1 VKRKSLLFMVLA
13 ALVAALA
20 VAAAGCGGGDEEG
33 DGGEAGGE
41 RFTGTITIL
50 SLWGGSE
57 AEAFREVLNGFTQK
71 TNIKTKYE
79 QAEDF
84 ETVIRTR
91 LAAGNPPMVAI
102 IPRPGPVQDWA
113 LAGDLQTFEDIG
125 VNMDAIN
132 ENYAQGWIDLG
143 TVEDQLYGIPVKAN
157 SKSVVWYKPKSFQQ
171 LGVEPP
177 TDWQGLLD
185 ITEKYKAQGKT
196 PWTVGAGDSWTLTDW
211 FEILYLRTAGPDK
224 YSQLFGGELEFT
236 DQSVVDALNE
246 MLKILNDDNL
256 VGGVEGAL
264 GTKFVSDIG
273 QVYGENAKA
282 DLYFEGGFVGGIALK
297 DVNPKLKIGQDID
310 FFEFPVVN
318 EEVGDPLLGAGD
330 LVVAFESNDGVRQL
344 IDYLA
349 SKEAA
354 ETWAGTGAI
363 VSPNKSASKDV
374 YPNELAVKE
383 AEQLTG
389 AEEFRFDGSD
399 LLPGALAEDW
409 GALLQNII
417 KNPGDMQSQLEEF
430 ESSAAAEF
438 GR

>member
-1 VKRKSLLFMVLA
+1 VKRNSWLFMLLA

-20 VAAAGCGGGDEEG
+20 LVAAGCGGGDEAEEG
-33 DGGEAGGE
+33 EQGGE

-57 AEAFREVLNGFTQK
+57 AQAFREVLNGFTQK

-113 LAGDLQTFEDIG
+113 LAGDLQTFADVG
-125 VNMDAIN
+125 VDMDAITQ
-132 ENYAQGWIDLG
+132 NYAQGWIDLG
-143 TVEDQLYGIPVKAN
+143 TVEDELYGIPVKAN
-157 SKSVVWYKPKSFQQ
+157 SKSVVWYKPRSFQQ

-185 ITEKYKAQGKT
+185 ITERYKAQGKK
-196 PWTVGAGDSWTLTDW
+196 PWTVGASDSWTLTDW
-211 FEILYLRTAGPDK
+211 FEILYLRTAGPDR
-224 YSQLFGGELEFT
+224 YAQLFGGDLEFT
-236 DQSVVDALNE
+236 DPSVVDALSE
-246 MLKILNDDNL
+246 MLKILNNDNL

-273 QVYGENAKA
+273 QVYSQNAKA
-282 DLYFEGGFVGGIALK
+282 EMMFEGGFVGGIALG
-297 DVNPKLKIGQDID
+297 DVNPDLRIGRDID
-310 FFEFPVVN
+310 FFDFPVVN
-318 EEVGDPLLGAGD
+318 DDVGDPLLGAGD

-344 IDYLA
+344 IDYLV

-354 ETWAGTGAI
+354 ETWAATGAI
-363 VSPNKSASKDV
+363 VSPNKSASTDV
-374 YPNELAVKE
+374 YPNQLAKKE
-383 AEQLTG
+383 AEQLTA

-409 GALLQNII
+409 GAALQNII
-417 KNPGDMQSQLEEF
+417 KNPGDMESQLEEF

>member
-1 VKRKSLLFMVLA
+1 MTTFRSRIIALSLLA
-13 ALVAALA
+13 ALAL
-20 VAAAGCGGGDEEG
+20 VAAGCGGGD
-33 DGGEAGGE
+33 DGGEGEGGQGE
-41 RFTGTITIL
+41 RFTGTITII

-57 AEAFREVLNGFTQK
+57 RDAFQKVLDGFTQK
-71 TNIKTKYE
+71 TGIKTKYE
-79 QAEDF
+79 QQEDF

-132 ENYAQGWIDLG
+132 QNYAQGWIDLG
-143 TVEDQLYGIPVKAN
+143 TVEEELYGIPVKAN
-157 SKSVVWYKPKSFQQ
+157 SKTTLWYKPNSLQQ
-171 LGVEPP
+171 LGAEPP
-177 TDWQGLLD
+177 EDWQGLLD
-185 ITEKYKAQGKT
+185 ITEQYKAQGKK
-196 PWTVGAGDSWTLTDW
+196 PWAVGAGDSWTLTDW

-224 YSQLFGGELEFT
+224 YQQLFGGELEFT
-236 DQSVVDALNE
+236 DQSVVDAMNE
-246 MLKILNDDNL
+246 MLKVLNDETL
-256 VGGVEGAL
+256 VSGVEGAL

-273 QVYGENAKA
+273 QVYSDNAKA
-282 DLYFEGGFVGGIALK
+282 EMMFEGGFVGGIALG
-297 DVNPKLKIGQDID
+297 DVNPDLRIGRDID
-310 FFEFPVVN
+310 FFDFPVVN
-318 EEVGDPLLGAGD
+318 PDVGDPLLGAGD

-344 IDYLA
+344 IDYLV

-363 VSPNKSASKDV
+363 VSPNKATSADV

-383 AEQLTG
+383 AEQLTA
-389 AEEFRFDGSD
+389 AEEFAFDGSD
-399 LLPGALAEDW
+399 QLPGALAEDW
-409 GALLQNII
+409 GAALQNII
-417 KNPGDMQSQLEEF
+417 RNPGDMESQLEEF

>member
-1 VKRKSLLFMVLA
+1 VRRKSWVFMLFA
-13 ALVAALA
+13 GLVAALA
-20 VAAAGCGGGDEEG
+20 LVAAGCGGGDE
-33 DGGEAGGE
+33 GGEGEGGEGE

-57 AEAFREVLNGFTQK
+57 AEAFREVLKGFTEK

-102 IPRPGPVQDWA
+102 IPRPGPMQDWA

-125 VNMDAIN
+125 VNMDTIT

-143 TVEDQLYGIPVKAN
+143 TVEEDLYGIPVKAN
-157 SKSVVWYKPKSFQQ
+157 SKSTVWYKPRSFQQ

-185 ITEKYKAQGKT
+185 ITEQYKSQGKT

-211 FEILYLRTAGPDK
+211 FEILYLRSHGLDM
-224 YSQLFGGELEFT
+224 YGQLFGGELEFT

-246 MLKILNDDNL
+246 MLKVLNDDNL

-297 DVNPKLKIGQDID
+297 DVNPKLKVGQDID
-310 FFEFPVVN
+310 WFPFPVVN
-318 EEVGDPLLGAGD
+318 EDVGDPLLGAGD
-330 LVVAFESNDGVRQL
+330 LVVAFEANDGVRQF
-344 IDYLA
+344 IDYMV

-363 VSPNKSASKDV
+363 VSPNKAASTDI
-374 YPNELAVKE
+374 YPNELTVKE

-389 AEEFRFDGSD
+389 AEEFAFDGSD
-399 LLPGALAEDW
+399 QLPGALAEDW

-430 ESSAAAEF
+430 ESNAAAEF

>member
-1 VKRKSLLFMVLA
+1 VKRNSWVLMLLA

-20 VAAAGCGGGDEEG
+20 LVAAGCGGGDEEAE
-33 DGGEAGGE
+33 DGGQGGE

-57 AEAFREVLNGFTQK
+57 ADAFREVLTAFTQK

-102 IPRPGPVQDWA
+102 IPRPGPMQDWA
-113 LAGDLQTFEDIG
+113 LAGDLKTFEDVG
-125 VNMDAIN
+125 VDMGTLE
-132 ENYAQGWIDLG
+132 ENYAQAWIDLG
-143 TVEDQLYGIPVKAN
+143 TVEEDLYGIPVKAN
-157 SKSVVWYKPKSFQQ
+157 SKSVVWYKPRSFRQ

-185 ITEKYKAQGKT
+185 ITEQYKQEGGT
-196 PWTVGAGDSWTLTDW
+196 PWAVGAGDSWTLTDW
-211 FEILYLRTAGPDK
+211 FEILYVRTAGPER
-224 YSQLFGGELEFT
+224 YNQLFGGELEFT

-246 MLKILNDDNL
+246 MLKVVNDDNL

-273 QVYGENAKA
+273 QVFGENAKA
-282 DLYFEGGFVGGIALK
+282 DLYYEGGFVGGIALN
-297 DVNPKLKIGQDID
+297 DVNPKLKVGQDID
-310 FFEFPVVN
+310 WFPFPVVN

-344 IDYLA
+344 IDFLI

-363 VSPNKSASKDV
+363 VSPNKAASKDI
-374 YPNELAVKE
+374 YPNELVVRE
-383 AEQLTG
+383 AEQLT
-389 AEEFRFDGSD
+389 AVEEFVFDGSD
-399 LLPGALAEDW
+399 QLPGALAEDW

>member
-1 VKRKSLLFMVLA
+1 VRRNSWVFTLLA

-20 VAAAGCGGGDEEG
+20 LVAAGCGGGGDEAEEG
-33 DGGEAGGE
+33 EEGAEK
-41 RFTGTITIL
+41 FTGAVTIV

-57 AEAFREVLNGFTQK
+57 RDAFQKVLDGFTQK
-71 TNIKTKYE
+71 TGIKTKYE
-79 QAEDF
+79 QQEDF

-102 IPRPGPVQDWA
+102 IPRPGPMQDWA
-113 LAGDLQTFEDIG
+113 LAGDLKTFDEVG
-125 VNMDAIN
+125 VDMDALK
-132 ENYAQGWIDLG
+132 ENYSQAWIDLG
-143 TVEDQLYGIPVKAN
+143 TVEDGLYGIAVKAN
-157 SKSVVWYKPKSFQQ
+157 SKSTVWYKPRSFRQ

-185 ITEKYKAQGKT
+185 ITEKYKAQGKK
-196 PWTVGAGDSWTLTDW
+196 PWAVGAADSWTLTDW
-211 FEILYLRTAGPDK
+211 FEILYLRTAGLDK
-224 YSQLFGGELEFT
+224 YSDLFGGELEFT

-246 MLKILNDDNL
+246 MLKVLNDETL
-256 VGGVEGAL
+256 VAGVEGAL
-264 GTKFVSDIG
+264 GTKHVSDVG
-273 QVYGENAKA
+273 QVYGENGKA
-282 DLYFEGGFVGGIALK
+282 DLYFEGGFTGGIALK
-297 DVNPKLKIGQDID
+297 DVNPKLKIGRDID
-310 FFEFPVVN
+310 WFPFPVVN
-318 EEVGDPLLGAGD
+318 EDVGDPLLGAGD

-344 IDYLA
+344 IDYLV

-363 VSPNKSASKDV
+363 VSPNKSASTDV
-374 YPNELAVKE
+374 YPNDLTVRE
-383 AEQLTG
+383 AEQLT
-389 AEEFRFDGSD
+389 AVEEFRFDGSD

-409 GALLQNII
+409 GAALQNII

>member
-1 VKRKSLLFMVLA
+1 MRRDRWLFMLLA
-13 ALVAALA
+13 ALVAGLAL
-20 VAAAGCGGGDEEG
+20 VAAGCGGGDD
-33 DGGEAGGE
+33 DGGDAGGEGE
-41 RFTGTITIL
+41 RFTGTITII

-57 AEAFREVLNGFTQK
+57 AQAFQKVLDGFTQK
-71 TNIKTKYE
+71 TGIRTKYE
-79 QAEDF
+79 QQEDF

-125 VNMDAIN
+125 VDMGTL
-132 ENYAQGWIDLG
+132 EQNYEQAWIDLG
-143 TVEDQLYGIPVKAN
+143 TVDGDLYGIPVKAN
-157 SKSVVWYKPKSFQQ
+157 SKSVVWYKPRSFQQ

-177 TDWQGLLD
+177 EDWQGLLD
-185 ITEKYKAQGKT
+185 ITEQYKQQGKK
-196 PWTVGAGDSWTLTDW
+196 PWAVGAGDSWTLTDW
-211 FEILYLRTAGPDK
+211 FEILYLRTAGPDR

-246 MLKILNDDNL
+246 MLKVLNNDNL

-273 QVYGENAKA
+273 QVYSDNAKA
-282 DLYFEGGFVGGIALK
+282 EMMFEGGFVGGIALG
-297 DVNPKLKIGQDID
+297 DVNPDLRIGRDID
-310 FFEFPVVN
+310 FFDFPVVN
-318 EEVGDPLLGAGD
+318 PDVGDPLLGAGD

-344 IDYLA
+344 IDYLV

-363 VSPNKSASKDV
+363 VSPNKAASTDV
-374 YPNELAVKE
+374 YPNELSKKE
-383 AEQLTG
+383 AEQLTA

-409 GALLQNII
+409 GAALQNII
-417 KNPGDMQSQLEEF
+417 RSPGDMESQLDEF
-430 ESSAAAEF
+430 EQSAAAEF